1 VSEQTDDAAEDR
13 GSGGDALARRDPLS
27 LLFQPG
33 AWRLERR
40 LETRAV
46 HELYATLVALAITAV
61 IIGLLVIIAG
71 VSPLDAFSSLYDGAF
86 GDRESALET
95 LVQATPL
102 ILTGLAAAI
111 AFRAGVWNIGG
122 QGQFIAGAIGTW
134 WVYATMPGLPAPL
147 LFVAMFAG
155 AAVFG
160 AVWAT
165 VASVLL
171 VRYGTNEILTTVMLN
186 FVIDYMLSWLL
197 SGPWQANDTP
207 YSQTERMVE
216 STFLPRFFDDS
227 RLHLGFALALA
238 MAAVV
243 HFLVRR
249 TTLGFELRAIGVNK
263 QAAAY
268 KGISV
273 GAATIAVMAVSG
285 ALAGLAGS
293 GELLGLHHRINFE
306 FGEQQIG
313 FTGIII
319 ALVARLHPAG
329 VIVVAIAFAGLLNG
343 STQMQVGTGIPA
355 ALVTVIEGVALVLV
369 LLAAVACRYR
379 LRRAAVHADG
389 SAEGSE

>member
-1 VSEQTDDAAEDR
+1 MSEQVADTPQDSPRPDDHEV
-13 GSGGDALARRDPLS
+13 GTGRDPLS
-27 LLFQPG
+27 MLFQPG

-40 LETRAV
+40 LYTRPV
-46 HELYATLVALAITAV
+46 HELYATLIALAITAV
-61 IIGLLVIIAG
+61 IIGGLVIIVG
-71 VSPLDAFSSLYDGAF
+71 VSPLDAFASLYEGAF
-86 GDRESALET
+86 GNRESALET

-102 ILTGLAAAI
+102 ILTGLCAAI

-134 WVYATMPGLPAPL
+134 WVYDTMPGLPAPL

-186 FVIDYMLSWLL
+186 FVIDSGLSWLL

-227 RLHLGFALALA
+227 RLHLGFALALV

-263 QAAAY
+263 QAASY

-273 GAATIAVMAVSG
+273 GAAIIAVMAISG
-285 ALAGLAGS
+285 ALAGMAGA

-306 FGEQQIG
+306 FGGAAVG
-313 FTGIII
+313 FTGIIV

-343 STQMQVGTGIPA
+343 ATQMQVGTGIPA
-355 ALVTVIEGVALVLV
+355 ALVDVIEGVALVLV

-379 LRRAAVHADG
+379 LRKIAQHG
-389 SAEGSE
+389 

>member
-1 VSEQTDDAAEDR
+1 MSEQTDDAAADR
-13 GSGGDALARRDPLS
+13 SSGGDALARRDPLS

-46 HELYATLVALAITAV
+46 HELYATLIALAITAV

-263 QAAAY
+263 QAASY

-379 LRRAAVHADG
+379 LRRAAVHADA
-389 SAEGSE
+389 STEGSE

>member
-1 VSEQTDDAAEDR
+1 MSEQVNEAAEDR
-13 GSGGDALARRDPLS
+13 GRGRDDLSRRDPLS
-27 LLFQPG
+27 MLFQPG

-227 RLHLGFALALA
+227 RLHLGFALALV

-249 TTLGFELRAIGVNK
+249 TTMGFELRAIGVNK
-263 QAAAY
+263 QAASY